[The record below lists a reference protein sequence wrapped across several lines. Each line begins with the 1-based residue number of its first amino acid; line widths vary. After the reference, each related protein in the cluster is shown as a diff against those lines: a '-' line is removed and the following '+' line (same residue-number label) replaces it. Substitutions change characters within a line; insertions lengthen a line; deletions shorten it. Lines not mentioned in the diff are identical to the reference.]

1 MSFFFFFFNNPIS
14 SSICKLPIHSEIYN
28 CTFNINTNKVS
39 INIMIILLLLL
50 LLLLFKLAYP
60 FSANTQFFF
69 LVFGNLT
76 QEKFSVSFRTRQKRL
91 RVLLNILSSILFFS
105 LDLSLVKLILFQ
117 EEAMIRERHFRF
129 TVFLVNCFTVNK
141 RKTKQSNF
149 S

>member
-1 MSFFFFFFNNPIS
+1 MSFFFFFFFNNPIS

-28 CTFNINTNKVS
+28 CTFNINTDKVS
-39 INIMIILLLLL
+39 INIMIIL